1 MKKKLK
7 QAKAVAKA
15 QVARSNAIGTPTRTV
30 VNFTLPLSSKAKD
43 AAFRPEKSQIHA
55 LKRVSH
61 AIQHQA
67 ILIPPRERTTLTLKV
82 KSEKHNG
89 RRGKTRDSE
98 QRTPQRRMNQK

>member
-43 AAFRPEKSQIHA
+43 AAFRPEKAKYTRLSAFPMQYSI
-55 LKRVSH
+55 RQSSYN
-61 AIQHQA
+61 
-67 ILIPPRERTTLTLKV
+67 PERELL
-82 KSEKHNG
+82 
-89 RRGKTRDSE
+89 
-98 QRTPQRRMNQK
+98 